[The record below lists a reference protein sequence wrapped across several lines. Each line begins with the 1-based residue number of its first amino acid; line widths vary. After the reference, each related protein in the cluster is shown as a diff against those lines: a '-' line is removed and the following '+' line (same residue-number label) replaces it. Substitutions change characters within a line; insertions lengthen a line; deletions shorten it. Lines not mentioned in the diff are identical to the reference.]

1 MSRTRIIPLIT
12 LVTAIGTLPARAA
25 DEGKAWTLHDCMAYA
40 VEHSPRSKI
49 QELTNAN
56 TDRDHLAAIM
66 NFLPYISGSV
76 GANANFGRS
85 LDPETNTY
93 TAQNNFNNSYSVSG
107 SLPLFNGF
115 KVVNNLRIAKIA
127 RLQGAENLQL
137 INDEIALETMQAY
150 ADVHYYRGMV
160 NLAGE
165 QLAESKNTLYQAK
178 VQEEL
183 GLKGN
188 ADVLEIEAKVASE
201 DFNLTRQQNLYADAM
216 LKLKEAM
223 FYPIGDT
230 LPLDTT
236 QHWAMAPLAPHVPAD
251 SIYRTATDFL
261 PKARIAQLDFQTAM
275 LNFRT
280 AKWQLLPSLSLSGGV
295 STSYSQTIGGNAV
308 EHAPFRQQ
316 FKDRVGKYV
325 SVGLNIPIF
334 KNYSQQITIAKQ
346 RNLIKISDQEQK
358 QTLHEIESEIQRA
371 VQDMEGTAKEY
382 IQCTKQVIAQEMAY
396 KAMRR
401 KYEEGLASVI
411 DLQTSSNQLLVAK
424 AAKLNALL
432 QYLIKKRVVDYYKGT
447 PYLEQDY

>member
-1 MSRTRIIPLIT
+1 MNRPFITLFALLAVLSAQAAEPWSVERCMEYAAEHSHAVRLQQYDLDASRTERT
-12 LVTAIGTLPARAA
+12 RAIGA
-25 DEGKAWTLHDCMAYA
+25 
-40 VEHSPRSKI
+40 
-49 QELTNAN
+49 
-56 TDRDHLAAIM
+56 
-66 NFLPYISGSV
+66 FLPEVYGSV
-76 GANANFGRS
+76 GAQMNFGRAI
-85 LDPETNTY
+85 DPETNTY

-127 RLQGAENLQL
+127 RLQGAENMQL
-137 INDEIALETMQAY
+137 INDELALETMQAY

>member
-1 MSRTRIIPLIT
+1 MSRTRILPLIT

-127 RLQGAENLQL
+127 RLQGAENMQL

-201 DFNLTRQQNLYADAM
+201 DFNPVSYTHLDVYKRQPYTEWEWNDLGIRLGGPNLC
-216 LKLKEAM
+216 
-223 FYPIGDT
+223 T
-230 LPLDTT
+230 LPDGSILIGSREVQKEPHCGLYGLDGSKR
-236 QHWAMAPLAPHVPAD
+236 AELLL
-251 SIYRTATDFL
+251 R
-261 PKARIAQLDFQTAM
+261 
-275 LNFRT
+275 
-280 AKWQLLPSLSLSGGV
+280 LPSGGDC
-295 STSYSQTIGGNAV
+295 SYPGFVVRGNT
-308 EHAPFRQQ
+308 
-316 FKDRVGKYV
+316 
-325 SVGLNIPIF
+325 LW
-334 KNYSQQITIAKQ
+334 
-346 RNLIKISDQEQK
+346 IS
-358 QTLHEIESEIQRA
+358 
-371 VQDMEGTAKEY
+371 
-382 IQCTKQVIAQEMAY
+382 
-396 KAMRR
+396 
-401 KYEEGLASVI
+401 
-411 DLQTSSNQLLVAK
+411 
-424 AAKLNALL
+424 
-432 QYLIKKRVVDYYKGT
+432 
-447 PYLEQDY
+447 

>member
-127 RLQGAENLQL
+127 RLQGAENMQL

-230 LPLDTT
+230 RYHTALGNG
-236 QHWAMAPLAPHVPAD
+236 A
-251 SIYRTATDFL
+251 SRTARSCRQHL
-261 PKARIAQLDFQTAM
+261 PDGHRFSAESADRTARLPNRNAQLPDSQMAIAAFFVTQRRC
-275 LNFRT
+275 LY
-280 AKWQLLPSLSLSGGV
+280 QLQPDNRRKRRRARSFPP
-295 STSYSQTIGGNAV
+295 T
-308 EHAPFRQQ
+308 
-316 FKDRVGKYV
+316 
-325 SVGLNIPIF
+325 
-334 KNYSQQITIAKQ
+334 
-346 RNLIKISDQEQK
+346 
-358 QTLHEIESEIQRA
+358 IQRP
-371 VQDMEGTAKEY
+371 G
-382 IQCTKQVIAQEMAY
+382 
-396 KAMRR
+396 
-401 KYEEGLASVI
+401 G
-411 DLQTSSNQLLVAK
+411 
-424 AAKLNALL
+424 
-432 QYLIKKRVVDYYKGT
+432 
-447 PYLEQDY
+447 